1 MRTAI
6 VYDPYLETLGGG
18 ERYALTLS
26 AVLAERFEVTLAAP
40 TLPSLKRW
48 KAVGL
53 YPTGP
58 TVMVNDRQFTQRS
71 ADFNVA
77 VVIANRLPPPT
88 HAERSFVVVQFPFP
102 GSLVRH
108 PRRVLERHALLAR
121 YHAIAYSEFVRQ
133 WCVRRWQMTPT
144 VIPPPIA
151 PPRATVPPGFIGQ
164 SKQHTILAVGRF
176 FAGGHNKRH
185 DVLIDA
191 FRRLSTRSDIIPA
204 RLVLAGVAHKDPA
217 SRGYIEQLKKQATGL
232 NIEFFF
238 DVSPPELDRLYR
250 EAILF
255 WHATGYGRSLRHPER
270 AEHFGMTTVEA
281 MSYGLVPLVYD
292 DGGPRE
298 VVITNCGVR
307 WRSIDE
313 LVEGTTTFLRNP
325 QHRTAIARNARQ
337 RSAHF
342 SFEHFEQAI
351 IGLLDGPTGTF
362 PTYTLGGP
370 FAAKGG
376 GCNQPVTMGTQRLRL

>member
-1 MRTAI
+1 MSTAI
-6 VYDPYLETLGGG
+6 VYDPYLDTLGGG
-18 ERYALTLS
+18 ERYALALS

-40 TLPSLKRW
+40 TLPSPKQW

-53 YPTGP
+53 CPTGP

-71 ADFNVA
+71 AHFDLA

-88 HAERSFVVVQFPFP
+88 HAEQSFVVIQFPFP

-108 PRRVLERHALLAR
+108 PRRVLKRHTLLSS
-121 YHAIAYSEFVRQ
+121 YQAIAYSEFVRQ
-133 WCVRRWQMTPT
+133 WCVRRWQVTPT

-151 PPRATVPPGFIGQ
+151 PPRATVRPGVIAQ
-164 SKQHTILAVGRF
+164 STQHTILAVGRF
-176 FAGGHNKRH
+176 FAGGHEKRH

-191 FRRLSTRSDIIPA
+191 FRRLSARSDIIPT
-204 RLVLAGVAHKDPA
+204 RLALAGVAHKDPA
-217 SRGYIEQLKKQATGL
+217 SRGYIQQLKNQAAGL

-250 EAILF
+250 EATLF
-255 WHATGYGRSLRHPER
+255 WHATGYGQSLRHPER

-337 RSAHF
+337 RSADF
-342 SFEHFEQAI
+342 SFERFKKAF
-351 IGLLDGPTGTF
+351 IGLLDDQTGTF
-362 PTYTLGGP
+362 PLTTLADPSPPGAGS
-370 FAAKGG
+370 
-376 GCNQPVTMGTQRLRL
+376 VTTRLQWEPSG